1 MFITREVPEMHQYI
15 ILGNF
20 TDEGLR
26 KLEKFPNRDR
36 AARNLIERA
45 GGGLQIYFTMG
56 EYDFVA
62 IINMPDE
69 MSMLRLLYRMG
80 KIGDVRTKILKAW
93 SESEFDDIINHL

>member
-1 MFITREVPEMHQYI
+1 
-15 ILGNF
+15 
-20 TDEGLR
+20 
-26 KLEKFPNRDR
+26 
-36 AARNLIERA
+36 
-45 GGGLQIYFTMG
+45 
-56 EYDFVA
+56 VA